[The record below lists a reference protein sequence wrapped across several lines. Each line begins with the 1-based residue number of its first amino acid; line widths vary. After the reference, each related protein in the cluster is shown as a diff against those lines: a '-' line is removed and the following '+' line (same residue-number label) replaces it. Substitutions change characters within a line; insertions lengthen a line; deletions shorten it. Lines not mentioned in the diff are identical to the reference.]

1 MQALSKETVELVK
14 IAKSYNLDTA
24 DLAKVIASIMSIDV
38 AIKINTEVGNLLQR
52 YKDGSLSARDY
63 ITALINILRTDKP
76 IIGAKR
82 EALHA
87 ALGVPIMQKAPKKK
101 KEAAK

>member
-14 IAKSYNLDTA
+14 IAKGFNLEPA
-24 DLAKVIASIMSIDV
+24 DLTKAIASIMSIDL

-52 YKDGSLSARDY
+52 YKNGELTARDY
-63 ITALINILRTDKP
+63 IAALVNILRTDKP

-82 EALHA
+82 EALHQ
-87 ALGVPIMQKAPKKK
+87 ALGVPMLQKAPRKK
-101 KEAAK
+101 KEK